1 MEKGKQTL
9 KKIVMLKSKIK
20 THKSGTMYNQP
31 HFFIL
36 NKGLNSGKPFRHYV
50 VNSFVFLAD
59 DNNERDF
66 YYFMLLGIWELRL
79 LRPYLKGSV
88 IEYVRLGDVID
99 VLEETLN
106 SVNTGNRSFSDVQK
120 SLVQIELLQSNLQM
134 QLAHLMQLRKSL
146 FHKYLYNKKAS
157 H

>member
-1 MEKGKQTL
+1 
-9 KKIVMLKSKIK
+9 MLKNKIK
-20 THKSGTMYNQP
+20 THKSGTAYNQP

-50 VNSFVFLAD
+50 CNSFVFLAD
-59 DNNERDF
+59 NNDERDF

-99 VLEETLN
+99 VLDETLN
-106 SVNTGNRSFSDVQK
+106 SVNTGNRSFVDVQK
-120 SLVQIELLQSNLQM
+120 SLAQIELLQSNLQL
-134 QLAHLMQLRKSL
+134 QLTQLMQLRKSL
-146 FHKYLYNKKAS
+146 FHRYLYNKKAS

>member
-1 MEKGKQTL
+1 
-9 KKIVMLKSKIK
+9 MLKSKIK
-20 THKSGTMYNQP
+20 THKSGATYAQP

-59 DNNERDF
+59 NNDERDF

-106 SVNTGNRSFSDVQK
+106 SVNTGNRSFADVQK
-120 SLVQIELLQSNLQM
+120 SLAQIELLQSNLQS
-134 QLAHLMQLRKSL
+134 QLSHIMQLRKCL

>member
-1 MEKGKQTL
+1 
-9 KKIVMLKSKIK
+9 MLKSKIK
-20 THKSGTMYNQP
+20 THKSGTAYNQP

-36 NKGLNSGKPFRHYV
+36 NKGQNSGKPFRHYV

-59 DNNERDF
+59 NNEEREF

-79 LRPYLKGSV
+79 LRPHLKGSV

-106 SVNTGNRSFSDVQK
+106 AVNTGNRSFSDVQNA
-120 SLVQIELLQSNLQM
+120 LAQIEALQSNLQL
-134 QLAHLMQLRKSL
+134 QLSHLMQLRKSM
-146 FHKYLYNKKAS
+146 FYKYFRAKN
-157 H
+157 